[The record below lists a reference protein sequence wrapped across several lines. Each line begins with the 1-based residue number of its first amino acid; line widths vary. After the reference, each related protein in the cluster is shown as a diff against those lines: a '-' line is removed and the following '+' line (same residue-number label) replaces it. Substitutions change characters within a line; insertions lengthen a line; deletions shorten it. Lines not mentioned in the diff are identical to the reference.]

1 MYPSVRPSTEPFI
14 GTICVIMMKNIT
26 NNDYI
31 SMSPAETMPLGR
43 CSRRKLIQMALGR
56 RGRQLLLLVLCV
68 WGSTG
73 STDVSTALSCP
84 LNPLKAQPCCSSPGC
99 LLCLPPCWPRAMAA
113 ASIASDLGWIPASVM
128 NDTVTPVT
136 SN

>member
-1 MYPSVRPSTEPFI
+1 
-14 GTICVIMMKNIT
+14 MMKNIT

-68 WGSTG
+68 WGINWLYGCEYSAF
-73 STDVSTALSCP
+73 VSFQPIESSALLFVPRVSAVPTAVLAQSYGGR
-84 LNPLKAQPCCSSPGC
+84 LNSVRPGLDSSF
-99 LLCLPPCWPRAMAA
+99 RHE
-113 ASIASDLGWIPASVM
+113 
-128 NDTVTPVT
+128 
-136 SN
+136 